1 MNSILENYGLPT
13 RDEIVSALQ
22 WAQDALQSGAI
33 PDDDLYLVLVGS
45 FAQTTQAT
53 ATRLMEVKRQPAM
66 DLLPA
71 AEMAKVIGTTTK
83 NLRQHKTQ
91 IKGFLKGKGL
101 RSHINAADRK
111 LKTGKAGRHSDGFTA
126 EEIRAV
132 AQRVQDLGT
141 LTLAFPITVSLTPR

>member
-1 MNSILENYGLPT
+1 MNSNLENYGLPD
-13 RDEIVSALQ
+13 RGEIVATFRRVADAFENGTIPENDLFEVL
-22 WAQDALQSGAI
+22 AGHFCQD
-33 PDDDLYLVLVGS
+33 
-45 FAQTTQAT
+45 TQA
-53 ATRLMEVKRQPAM
+53 AEARLLAAQPQPM
-66 DLLPA
+66 TDLLPDE
-71 AEMAKVIGTTTK
+71 EMAKVIGTTTK

-111 LKTGKAGRHSDGFTA
+111 LKTGKPGRHSDGFTA